1 MHYSPVRRSSASS
14 KLDLL
19 PLDLHVLGLPPAF
32 NLSHDQTLQF
42 KINAILTC
50 HSKAT
55 KADQTW
61 LKVQT
66 NLKDVNIFLV
76 RLP

>member
-1 MHYSPVRRSSASS
+1 V
-14 KLDLL
+14 
-19 PLDLHVLGLPPAF
+19 
-32 NLSHDQTLQF
+32 
-42 KINAILTC
+42 ILTC

-66 NLKDVNIFLV
+66 NLKDVTIFLV

>member
-1 MHYSPVRRSSASS
+1 V
-14 KLDLL
+14 
-19 PLDLHVLGLPPAF
+19 
-32 NLSHDQTLQF
+32 
-42 KINAILTC
+42 ILTC

-66 NLKDVNIFLV
+66 NSL
-76 RLP
+76 

>member
-1 MHYSPVRRSSASS
+1 V
-14 KLDLL
+14 
-19 PLDLHVLGLPPAF
+19 
-32 NLSHDQTLQF
+32 
-42 KINAILTC
+42 ILTC
-50 HSKAT
+50 HSKVT

-66 NLKDVNIFLV
+66 NSKDSKISLV

>member
-1 MHYSPVRRSSASS
+1 V
-14 KLDLL
+14 
-19 PLDLHVLGLPPAF
+19 
-32 NLSHDQTLQF
+32 
-42 KINAILTC
+42 ILAC

-55 KADQTW
+55 EADQTW

-66 NLKDVNIFLV
+66 ISFNTGSEKPYCLR